1 MKIPFT
7 KINNIR
13 NLISPDTIGYIRPDN
28 VINFKTPKIA
38 HHYAKNKALQGY
50 FKNKAEYGVIVKDN
64 KILKEFF
71 GEKNQINIPKE
82 DYSLFKDAD
91 FIHSHPDNA
100 PLSFPDFA
108 AANILGIKRIYAY
121 TTNNKFSTLE
131 KLPPERYLKILPKF
145 LQSKIQKSIDK
156 QNYNKMVNKYSNTY
170 ANTISSKEYKNFISY
185 FNKMGYKKLNRLEKF
200 IYENFVANKI
210 GGDAYYEI
218 DEIMSKIAK
227 NGTLNKISH
236 DFWTKN
242 SSKYGYKYT
251 SNIVSKDC
259 TKS

>member
-1 MKIPFT
+1 MKISFV

-13 NLISPDTIGYIRPDN
+13 KSITPNSLGYIRQDN
-28 VINFKTPKIA
+28 VINFKTPEVA

-50 FKNKAEYGVIVKDN
+50 FKNNAEYGVIVKDN

-82 DYSLFKDAD
+82 DYSLFKDTD

-156 QNYNKMVNKYSNTY
+156 QNYNKMINRYSKAY
-170 ANTISSKEYKNFISY
+170 ANAVPEKEYKNFISY